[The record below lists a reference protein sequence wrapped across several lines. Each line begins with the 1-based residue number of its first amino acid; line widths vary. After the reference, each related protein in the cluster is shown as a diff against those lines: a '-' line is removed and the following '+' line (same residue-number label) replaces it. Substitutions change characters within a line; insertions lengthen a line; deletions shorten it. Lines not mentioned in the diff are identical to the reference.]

1 MLFSHYLHRLL
12 VLCLVIFICLAKSDV
27 HMLQEFFN
35 VFDEM
40 IHNVNRLCDYKARM
54 SCLDQAQMLKS
65 LVDFLVF
72 NLPFF

>member
-1 MLFSHYLHRLL
+1 
-12 VLCLVIFICLAKSDV
+12 
-27 HMLQEFFN
+27 MLQEFFD

-40 IHNVNRLCDYKARM
+40 IHNVNRLCDNKARM

-72 NLPFF
+72 ILPFF